1 MPPDGSPF
9 SCPCGDPLLESL
21 RPLLE
26 PSLCLARDGQ
36 LPHANAA
43 TLASGE
49 LAMRLLP
56 GEFRDVHH
64 AATLSRALFQR
75 AVSWALFS
83 EQWLDA
89 LASLLKACGRT
100 RVLELAAG
108 AGVLAAP
115 MRRRGLVWRTTDQKP
130 APDPTPTPIPNP
142 SPYPNPS
149 PSPSPNPNPD
159 PDPDQ
164 VALLHRDEEPGLQ
177 EQASLALANIAS
189 RESTKLLILRLNV
202 RRPIPRSSPAPSPRP
217 PPPHHH
223 PPTHPAPPHPP
234 PTHPPRD
241 ARVQVLDIL
250 FRLSRSASRQ
260 VAEASRRVLDVLG
273 CSLSPA
279 SRRAVVGAVGAPSTS
294 CRNKQFH
301 RRGSPLAA
309 GGAGASR
316 SSLSPLGAMADEA
329 GVELD

>member
-149 PSPSPNPNPD
+149 PSPNPNPNP
-159 PDPDQ
+159 
-164 VALLHRDEEPGLQ
+164 
-177 EQASLALANIAS
+177 
-189 RESTKLLILRLNV
+189 K
-202 RRPIPRSSPAPSPRP
+202 
-217 PPPHHH
+217 
-223 PPTHPAPPHPP
+223 
-234 PTHPPRD
+234 
-241 ARVQVLDIL
+241 QVL
-250 FRLSRSASRQ
+250 RQRASELELREEH
-260 VAEASRRVLDVLG
+260 VV
-273 CSLSPA
+273 
-279 SRRAVVGAVGAPSTS
+279 AVVANWYP
-294 CRNKQFH
+294 
-301 RRGSPLAA
+301 
-309 GGAGASR
+309 
-316 SSLSPLGAMADEA
+316 
-329 GVELD
+329 